1 MVSKVSKMRLIQPIF
16 ASNTTR
22 ETGLGE
28 DNKIFNAKEVKERV
42 KKDID
47 LGVKEF
53 LLFYIPEFKLF
64 NFDKVCETAHSL
76 QRLSHIPIKLNVD
89 VCLCSYTH
97 DGHCCVTGDQ
107 EKTDDLLLQSAL
119 EIYTASGATIA
130 PSDCQDNTV
139 KNIKSINN
147 GQIPVMSYSTK
158 FRSTFYRGWR
168 DVMKIP
174 KGIHRPY
181 QLDVSDRHKA
191 IIRSIKYSDD
201 GADELM
207 VKPGMTSLDLIE
219 PIRNIT
225 KKPVGVY
232 QTSGEWLGIGAPG
245 SLEETYHIFKR
256 AGACYMITYGARQLC
271 QHHS

>member
-1 MVSKVSKMRLIQPIF
+1 MRLIQPIF

-53 LLFYIPEFKLF
+53 LLFYIPELKLF
-64 NFDKVCETAHSL
+64 NFEEVCLTAASL
-76 QRLSHIPIKLNVD
+76 STLPIKLNVD
-89 VCLCSYTH
+89 VCLCSYTQ

-107 EKTDDLLLQSAL
+107 EKTDDLLLQSAVD
-119 EIYTASGATIA
+119 IYTASGATVA

-181 QLDVSDRHKA
+181 QLDVSDRHNA
-191 IIRSIKYSDD
+191 IVRSTKYSDD

-207 VKPGMTSLDLIE
+207 VKPGMTSLDLIYF
-219 PIRNIT
+219 IKNIT

-245 SLEETYHIFKR
+245 SLEETYQVFKR
-256 AGACYMITYGARQLC
+256 AGADFMITYGARRLC
-271 QHHS
+271 RSH